1 MRFTTVGISADR
13 QAESV
18 SGRNRAP
25 GNALARY
32 LRRRY
37 VVLPI
42 LSAGMTVLTTMSAVA
57 SDYGCRVLLCLSNPS
72 GPTAV
77 SQCVPPISQLWR
89 DLARGRA
96 FPRCE
101 EANTPAN
108 QAWAQMGTSYYD
120 VCPAGTTALAAGAL
134 AVQGGPVLGSL
145 VEGIGDGDALQ
156 PDPVNNVNLFP
167 KTCVGQRTG
176 QANVWLGDPLT
187 GVLLTA
193 DVFDRV
199 VVLDPQISPR
209 VIDVY
214 VNSQLY
220 RRVRW

>member
-1 MRFTTVGISADR
+1 MR
-13 QAESV
+13 
-18 SGRNRAP
+18 NP
-25 GNALARY
+25 
-32 LRRRY
+32 
-37 VVLPI
+37 VLPS
-42 LSAGMTVLTTMSAVA
+42 SATTTLFSRSFRMLAVTIMASAAATAIPA
-57 SDYGCRVLLCLSNPS
+57 SASEYGCRVLLCLSNPS

-77 SQCVPPISQLWR
+77 SQCIPPISQLWR

-101 EANTPAN
+101 EANAPAN

-120 VCPAGTTALAAGAL
+120 VCPGGTTALAAGAL

-145 VEGIGDGDALQ
+145 VEGIGDGEALR

-167 KTCVGQRTG
+167 KTCVGQRIG
-176 QANVWLGDPLT
+176 QADVWLGDPLT

-199 VVLDPQISPR
+199 VVIDPQISPR